1 MGCQHKRS
9 QHCSNVLASFP
20 HLIHNINKPISTC
33 KTLLNIMS
41 QFTCLTIQS
50 FTVITVLKL
59 QPNNFCTKFWRSS
72 DLIKGLYQILCIS
85 TNKWVKNVEICLI
98 TFFCVFFFASLG
110 KNVKKWGKLEEKH
123 KSGYSLSALPF
134 LQNLGIPS
142 DCPALLY
149 YG

>member
-1 MGCQHKRS
+1 
-9 QHCSNVLASFP
+9 
-20 HLIHNINKPISTC
+20 
-33 KTLLNIMS
+33 MS

-72 DLIKGLYQILCIS
+72 DLIKGLYQILYIL
-85 TNKWVKNVEICLI
+85 TNKWVKKVEICLI

-123 KSGYSLSALPF
+123 KSGYSQSALPF
-134 LQNLGIPS
+134 YKILEYRLTAPPFFTMVRGKGSLKRLNRPDYDYTAQTYDVDHG
-142 DCPALLY
+142 
-149 YG
+149 